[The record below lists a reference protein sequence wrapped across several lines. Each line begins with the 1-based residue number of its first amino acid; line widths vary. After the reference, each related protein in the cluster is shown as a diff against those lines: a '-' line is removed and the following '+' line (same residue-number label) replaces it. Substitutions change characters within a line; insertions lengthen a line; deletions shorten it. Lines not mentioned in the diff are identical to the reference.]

1 MPLDGFVKDGVTS
14 TNSPIPLN
22 GHVDRGAPA
31 IPLRGR
37 FNELFGHPP
46 GTGRE
51 QPGPRFN
58 ELFGHSRWV
67 PRCQSP
73 RSSGGTCFNELF
85 DLSMG
90 TCSVPWYTADRTAW
104 LQRTLRSLS
113 MGTLDLP
120 STPPSSVSRS
130 SKALTLATVIF
141 LEPQLQ
147 RTLRPLSTDTLCVRV
162 PCSRRC
168 FNELSD
174 PSRWT
179 HPFAGSGTTLT
190 VALQRT
196 LRSLST
202 DTPRVTGRAPGCS
215 PSFNEVLDPSRRTHR
230 CSPDMGMVFRCS
242 LQRSP

>member
-1 MPLDGFVKDGVTS
+1 MTS

-147 RTLRPLSTDTLCVRV
+147 RTLRPLSMDTTSANRV
-162 PCSRRC
+162 VNDMSASTNFSIPFDGHLRSGEHAEPDDYASTNSPIPLDGHTGAVFGPYHSPRH
-168 FNELSD
+168 FNEVSD
-174 PSRWT
+174 PSRSDT
-179 HPFAGSGTTLT
+179 ESRERTREVGSTSTKSSIPLAG
-190 VALQRT
+190 
-196 LRSLST
+196 
-202 DTPRVTGRAPGCS
+202 
-215 PSFNEVLDPSRRTHR
+215 H
-230 CSPDMGMVFRCS
+230 
-242 LQRSP
+242 